1 MEIIHQVRK
10 LERYFIF
17 SLIMSCLFSL
27 RFSRDIA
34 VLWLCLSEVKTPG
47 PRGRHFL
54 GNCKRQCLR
63 VDLLHSVGR
72 NGSEYTE

>member
-27 RFSRDIA
+27 RFLRDLA
-34 VLWLCLSEVKTPG
+34 VLWLCLSEVKTHG
-47 PRGRHFL
+47 PRGRPFL
-54 GNCKRQCLR
+54 PYR
-63 VDLLHSVGR
+63 
-72 NGSEYTE
+72 